1 IFAAQ
6 PTRLVFFES
15 PTNPVTKIADIG
27 SLTRLARAAGAL
39 AVMDNTFAGFHQHG
53 DYDVDVFVHS
63 LTKYASG
70 TGDVMGGAVIARAAR
85 QMRDFGTIVSFEL
98 KGGGPAVRRFADTLE
113 LFALAA
119 SLGSTESLVVTP
131 QMMGARELSAEQQ
144 RISAITEG
152 TVRLSIGLEDPDDL
166 LEDLSRALGA
176 A

>member
-1 IFAAQ
+1 
-6 PTRLVFFES
+6 
-15 PTNPVTKIADIG
+15 
-27 SLTRLARAAGAL
+27 
-39 AVMDNTFAGFHQHG
+39 
-53 DYDVDVFVHS
+53 
-63 LTKYASG
+63 
-70 TGDVMGGAVIARAAR
+70 
-85 QMRDFGTIVSFEL
+85 
-98 KGGGPAVRRFADTLE
+98 FADTLE

-131 QMMGARELSAEQQ
+131 QMMGARELSAEQL